1 MARYTGPTAKISRR
15 YGVELFG
22 PSKAFTRRPFPP
34 GQHGARAGRKKK
46 SDYGTMLAEK
56 QKLRFM
62 YGVLEGQFRRYY
74 HEATRRRG
82 VTGDILLQLLEQ
94 RLDNIIYRLNFANTR
109 SAARQMVS
117 HGHVRVNGKK
127 VNIPSYSCKPGDVIS
142 VAAKARSQ
150 ALANRFIELSPT
162 GITPDWLEV
171 DSAKLSA
178 KMLRVPTVEEIAP
191 IVNVQMIVEFYS
203 R

>member
-15 YGVELFG
+15 YGIELFG

-46 SDYGTMLAEK
+46 SDYGVMMAEK
-56 QKLRFM
+56 QKLRYM

-74 HEATRRRG
+74 QEASRRRG

-94 RLDNIIYRLNFANTR
+94 RLDNIIFRLNFANTR
-109 SAARQMVS
+109 AAARQMVS

-127 VNIPSYSCKPGDVIS
+127 VNIPSFSCKPGDVIS
-142 VAAKARSQ
+142 VSAKARSQ
-150 ALANRFIELSPT
+150 ALANRFVELAT
-162 GITPDWLEV
+162 NAVTPDWLEV
-171 DSAKLSA
+171 DAAKLSA

-191 IVNVQMIVEFYS
+191 IVNVQLIVEFYS